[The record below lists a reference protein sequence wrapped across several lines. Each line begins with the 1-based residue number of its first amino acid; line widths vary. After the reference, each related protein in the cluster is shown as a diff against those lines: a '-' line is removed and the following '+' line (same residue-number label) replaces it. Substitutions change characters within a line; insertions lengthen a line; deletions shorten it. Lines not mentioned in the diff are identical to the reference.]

1 MTYIDETFTLSFMDG
16 DSCGERTYDA
26 FINIECSEEPEEE
39 PRFLSKSECTYN
51 FVWSRPEACLR
62 QIETKCGAV
71 PLGYDL
77 SPLQRGLATAQSL
90 FQSMKSKEALNA
102 GKKVLLNLVLTKL
115 TVNIS
120 LS

>member
-1 MTYIDETFTLSFMDG
+1 MDG

-26 FINIECSEEPEEE
+26 FINIECSEEPDEE
-39 PRFLSKSECTYN
+39 PKFLSKSECTYN

-102 GKKVLLNLVLTKL
+102 GKGSYF
-115 TVNIS
+115 TV
-120 LS
+120 